1 MSLVNVGSLYVI
13 LLAGIILSLIVIVLE
28 NICQGDDGNDD
39 INDDLDRSRSLH
51 SGS

>member
-28 NICQGDDGNDD
+28 SICQGDDDD
-39 INDDLDRSRSLH
+39 IDDDLDRSRSLH